1 MGYKM
6 KRENDVS
13 FWLMI
18 YAGVSI
24 IVASV
29 IGFCL
34 AAGVIWSMAFFK
46 SLIFG

>member
-1 MGYKM
+1 MNNEYTP
-6 KRENDVS
+6 S
-13 FWLMI
+13 ICPMI
-18 YAGVSI
+18 WAGIWVLF
-24 IVASV
+24 ASV